1 MNNQEDPLKNLD
13 TQFSAR
19 EIITAAGQVALF
31 EKLSQEET
39 LAFGRGITRILAW
52 ALELKEIRRKEKQ
65 TKKNKKK

>member
-1 MNNQEDPLKNLD
+1 MPKQEDPLKNLD

-52 ALELKEIRRKEKQ
+52 ANEVKLQKRKNGA
-65 TKKNKKK
+65 KKAKKV